1 MTNQKPHINDYKD
14 GMNKDFNVESL
25 PASAYEDAQ
34 NVRLFTSGQ
43 GSSVG
48 AVQNVK
54 GNQLIVDLPTDPDG
68 NQLYIIGICQLRD
81 SIVVFATPSTLQQ
94 GGHGYIYEVDFNFQ
108 ALDST
113 ITLIY
118 DDANLKFSRLYPIE
132 AIGIQENPNYER
144 VYFSDHE
151 NPTRSINIRDLT
163 INDSP
168 VTALNFF
175 PNPGIER
182 PVINNIGVGG
192 SLKPGIYSYAYYFKT
207 LGGNTTIL
215 SPISSQIHIVE
226 DSDNNTAN
234 TKVYKGVPEDI
245 EDDQFTSKLV
255 NIEVDL
261 SNIQD
266 DLFSEIT
273 LVAIYQSDYGE
284 VPQILEVETVSI
296 ANQDSISL
304 IHTGAELETTVR
316 IFDEFLTENV
326 PFLTN
331 KTFAIK
337 DNILFCA
344 NIKREDIKI
353 PDEVKEGLF
362 TRRYLA
368 NGTPYTD
375 DGFSIYNNPFN
386 DESGTIFGTDG
397 SGTYNIWREEYQYK
411 YQSNGTTLGGEGNFI
426 NYQFTLERLE
436 SETSVND
443 ANGSEL
449 SYFYSTNQTLQ
460 NIDIDDGVSYL
471 NRSFRSFASPYNRVL
486 RGYKRGEVYRFGIV
500 FFNSAGVNSS
510 VQFIG
515 DIKFPEISDTTDT
528 AVGQTSENTDLFHF
542 PVALSRG
549 YDGVQTAHYSDVFS
563 LGIKFNVNLPQ
574 DFIDEF
580 DISHYQIVRCKRRE
594 IDKSRLAQGVI
605 NKWYRPVNAGAGTNA
620 ENLSGFID
628 AGGDNKKFYP
638 IAEMQDIC
646 GHLNRYLKHD
656 NNESGVNGFVG
667 ERYDAFQLGGSTA
680 VAEGVGGL
688 AVASSGGGSLGY
700 TYNGDPKTGIGYPSG
715 INGLRRYI
723 EETSVPYQSAAAVE
737 NLVSFHCPEATFNH
751 FLPELSEGSDYL
763 RTVGI
768 LTYTTKWSDEV
779 LQYPFGQGNVPNDYN
794 HVANSR
800 LTILPQWGHTYYA
813 RGEDGTIN
821 SGTDNFTG
829 FRKYRPM
836 LGAQGV
842 GNPPSQHAN
851 YPEYDDLEHSRRRFV
866 TKARQTSPV
875 NVLDTSLLDLHL
887 SEDNF
892 EKISDLRYLGPDT
905 YRDEASVPVG
915 GAQCR
920 NLAWQL
926 GNVHADAAEKTR
938 MARGG
943 TALVAKLGDSTF
955 LNMPAFGGS
964 STDGQFIAKNS
975 DFQST
980 AGQYFQNYAGSAFL
994 VDYVRRTSVQYGGN
1008 GPSALAANT
1017 FYATS
1022 APIKVTDN
1030 TFKVFEGDTF
1040 ITFYEFFKNFWNNQW
1055 DGVTAFN
1062 GDNSSGYEIVILP
1075 VESTINCYL
1084 NAGGTIKS
1092 GGTFTHDDG
1101 TPQSY
1106 RLQEHTDGTGVTN
1119 VAFNGTTKA
1128 FDYKPLFSED
1138 QITKTYFA
1146 DPINFNPVETFD
1158 VRTYYSNT
1166 KILGEKVDAFTTFG
1180 ILDYKDI
1187 DPAYGPINRLL
1198 NLKDEV
1204 VTVQDDAIGVFLINT
1219 REMMSSESGS
1229 LVTIGSGQ
1237 GVQDFNYLTT
1247 QNGSIHQYAS
1257 IVSNGIAY
1265 ILDAKRKSLI
1275 ILNGTTPAD
1284 LSKAKGM
1291 NDFLNKEIKGL
1302 TTLTRTQG
1310 GDNPLIGIGATL
1322 GYDQVNREVL
1332 ISILDNRIGYNLNST
1347 YGQQEAFQ
1355 IVSGN
1360 GAVQPSPEV
1369 EVLIQN
1375 GQMYSPEG
1383 ELDFISYTSLLEEVP
1398 TLVPLPADYVSD
1410 VVKVINDGSKL
1421 TNATGFTLVYSEPLA
1436 VFTSFY
1442 TFLPS
1447 IYINHNRNLFTVP
1460 QYGIDDEQSDN
1471 IYIHNIG
1478 PYGNFYDNGAED
1490 TSITITVNSVPLL
1503 NKILRFVEYNC
1514 TVKNDIGI
1522 VQQSQGLTRIRVQND
1537 YQDSGVVPINQI
1549 HRFRKFRVKTPRD
1562 ENDGRF
1568 RATYFNISLFFDNS
1582 VNLSL
1587 TLQRIMSFFDI
1598 QTY

>member
-34 NVRLFTSGQ
+34 NVRLFTSGE
-43 GSSVG
+43 GSSIG

-54 GNQLIVDLPTDPDG
+54 GNQLIVDLPDDPDG
-68 NQLYIIGICQLRD
+68 NQLYIIGTCQLRD
-81 SIVVFATPSTLQQ
+81 SIVVFATPSTAQE
-94 GGHGYIYEVDFNFQ
+94 GGHGYIYEIDFNFQ

-118 DDANLKFSRLYPIE
+118 DDASLKFSRLYPIE

-175 PNPGIER
+175 PNPGVER
-182 PVINNIGVGG
+182 PVIDNIDGG
-192 SLKPGIYSYAYYFKT
+192 GNLRPGIYSYAYFFT
-207 LGGNTTIL
+207 TIGGNTTIL
-215 SPISSQIHIVE
+215 SPVSAQIHIVE
-226 DSDNNTAN
+226 DNDNNTPN
-234 TKVYKGVPEDI
+234 TKVYRGVPEQI

-255 NIEVDL
+255 NVSIDL
-261 SNIQD
+261 SDIED
-266 DLFSEIT
+266 DLYSEIS
-273 LVAIYQSDYGE
+273 LVAIYQSDFGE
-284 VPQILEVETVSI
+284 VPQILNVQTESI
-296 ANQDSISL
+296 SNQDSIS
-304 IHTGAELETTVR
+304 IVHTGAELETTVI

-331 KTFAIK
+331 KSFAIK

-344 NIKREDIKI
+344 NIKKQDLNI
-353 PDEVKEGLF
+353 PEEITQGLF
-362 TRRYLA
+362 ARRHLSSGNA
-368 NGTPYTD
+368 YTD
-375 DGFSIYNNPFN
+375 DGFDIYNNPFN
-386 DESGTIFGTDG
+386 DESGKVFGTD
-397 SGTYNIWREEYQYK
+397 STGTYDIWKNQYQYK
-411 YQSNGTTLGGEGNFI
+411 YQSNGTTLGGEADLLS
-426 NYQFTLERLE
+426 YQFTLERLPTG
-436 SETSVND
+436 SAVND
-443 ANGSEL
+443 ANGSEVQ
-449 SYFYSTNQTLQ
+449 YFYTTNQELETL
-460 NIDIDDGVSYL
+460 DIDDGVSYL
-471 NRSFRSFASPYNRVL
+471 NRSFRSFASPYKRFL

-500 FFNSAGVNSS
+500 FFNKAGAASS

-528 AVGQTSENTDLFHF
+528 AVGQTADNTDLFHF

-549 YDGVQTAHYSDVFS
+549 YDAIQTAHYSDAFS
-563 LGIKFNVNLPQ
+563 LGIEFNVTLPQ

-580 DISHYQIVRCKRRE
+580 DISHYQIVRCKRRN
-594 IDKSRLAQGVI
+594 IDKSRLAQGIV

-620 ENLSGFID
+620 ENLSGFE
-628 AGGDNKKFYP
+628 GDTKKFYP
-638 IAEMQDIC
+638 ISEMQDIP
-646 GHLNRYLKHD
+646 GHLNRYVKHD
-656 NNESGVNGFVG
+656 DNEGGLNGVVG
-667 ERYDAFQLGGSTA
+667 ERFDAFQLGTDTTP
-680 VAEGVGGL
+680 VAEGITGSDVY
-688 AVASSGGGSLGY
+688 SPGGGSQGY
-700 TYNGDPKTGIGYPSG
+700 HFGGDPTTGIGYPATDV
-715 INGLRRYI
+715 IERRAL
-723 EETSVPYQSAAAVE
+723 EETSIPYQSAAAVE

-751 FLPELSEGSDYL
+751 FLPNLSEGNDFL

-768 LTYTTKWSDEV
+768 LSYTTKFSDEQF
-779 LQYPFGQGNVPNDYN
+779 QYPFGNGNAPTSDQYVGFP
-794 HVANSR
+794 SR
-800 LTILPQWGHTYYA
+800 LTIYPQWGHTYY
-813 RGEDGTIN
+813 GSGQEGTIN
-821 SGTDNFTG
+821 EGTDNFSG

-851 YPEYDDLEHSRRRFV
+851 YPEYDDLAHSRRRFV
-866 TKARQTSPV
+866 TKARQTSTL
-875 NVLDTSLLDLHL
+875 NTLDSSLSDLHL

-892 EKISDLRYLGPDT
+892 EKISDLRYVGPDT
-905 YRDEASVPVG
+905 FRDEDATEVG

-920 NLAWQL
+920 NLAFQL

-943 TALVAKLGDSTF
+943 TTFVAKLGDSSFTD
-955 LNMPAFGGS
+955 MPAFGGS
-964 STDGQFIAKNS
+964 STDGQFIGKNS

-994 VDYVRRTSVQYGGN
+994 VDYVRRTSAQYGGN
-1008 GPSALAANT
+1008 GESALASNT
-1017 FYATS
+1017 FFATS
-1022 APIKVTDN
+1022 APIKVTDS
-1030 TFKVFEGDTF
+1030 TFKVFEGDIF
-1040 ITFYEFFKNFWNNQW
+1040 ISFYEFFKNFWNNQW

-1062 GDNSSGYEIVILP
+1062 GDNSSGYEIVLMP
-1075 VESTINCYL
+1075 VESTINCFL

-1092 GGTFTHDDG
+1092 GGRFDTGLGDG
-1101 TPQSY
+1101 PQSY
-1106 RLQEHTDGTGVTN
+1106 RLQEHTDALGTSN
-1119 VAFNGTTKA
+1119 LAFNGTSKA

-1146 DPINFNPVETFD
+1146 DPINFKPVNRFD

-1219 REMMSSESGS
+1219 REMQASESGS
-1229 LVTIGSGQ
+1229 LVTIGTGQ

-1247 QNGSIHQYAS
+1247 QNGSIHQYAN
-1257 IVSNGIAY
+1257 IVSNGIGY

-1275 ILNGTTPAD
+1275 ILNGTKPAD
-1284 LSKAKGM
+1284 LTKAKGM

-1302 TTLTRTQG
+1302 TTLTREQG
-1310 GDNPLIGIGATL
+1310 GDNPLIGIGATM

-1332 ISILDNRIGYNLNST
+1332 ISILDNRIGYNLNT
-1347 YGQQEAFQ
+1347 LYGQQEAFQ

-1360 GAVQPSPEV
+1360 GAIQPSPEV
-1369 EVLIQN
+1369 EILIQD
-1375 GQMYSPEG
+1375 GQMYGPEA

-1398 TLVPLPADYVSD
+1398 TLVPLPDAYNSEVVD
-1410 VVKVINDGSKL
+1410 VIKDASKL
-1421 TNATGFTLVYSEPLA
+1421 TSATGFTLVYSEPLS

-1442 TFLPS
+1442 SFLPS

-1460 QYGIDDEQSDN
+1460 QYVTDDEGSDD
-1471 IYIHNIG
+1471 IYIHNFG
-1478 PYGNFYDNGAED
+1478 PYANFYNNGPED
-1490 TSITITVNSVPLL
+1490 TSITITVNSIPLL

-1514 TVKNDIGI
+1514 IVKNEDNQ
-1522 VQQSQGLTRIRVQND
+1522 VQQSLGLSSIRVQND
-1537 YQDSGVVPINQI
+1537 YQDSGIVPIDQI
-1549 HRFRKFRVKTPRD
+1549 HRFRKFRIKTPRD
-1562 ENDGRF
+1562 ANGGRF
-1568 RATYFNISLFFDNS
+1568 RATHFNISLIFDNS

-1587 TLQRIMSFFDI
+1587 TLQRIMTFFDI